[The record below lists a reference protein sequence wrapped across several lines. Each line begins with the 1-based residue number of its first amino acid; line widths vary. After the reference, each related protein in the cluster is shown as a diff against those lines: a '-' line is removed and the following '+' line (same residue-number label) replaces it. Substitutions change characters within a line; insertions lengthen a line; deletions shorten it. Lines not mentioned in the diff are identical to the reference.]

1 MSLKKHTI
9 RVVKPAVCNAT
20 RKQIKHIYKGINGYM
35 NGYNDELYKNH
46 TTIYGEITLK
56 GIEQLVKLFEKTQP
70 IRTYPNNQQTFYDL
84 GSGIGKNVIMVASLV
99 PGIKSKGIELVKER
113 HNKAMNVYHSFK
125 NKLKENIEFI
135 CGSFFDYNVS
145 DAAWIFISNLCF
157 TDEINKKLTEQ
168 LENQVKQNT
177 LIACSVELP
186 VNIAFKLIHIYL
198 IPMTWEKQSILY
210 FYKKL

>member
-1 MSLKKHTI
+1 MPLRNHTI
-9 RVVKPAVCNAT
+9 RVVKPAFRNAT
-20 RKQIKHIYKGINGYM
+20 RKHIKRVYKGMDGYS
-35 NGYNDELYKNH
+35 DEIHHQYA
-46 TTIYGEITLK
+46 TTYGEMTLK
-56 GIEQLVKLFEKTQP
+56 GIELLVKLFEKTQP
-70 IRTYPNNQQTFYDL
+70 IRTYPINQQTFYDL
-84 GSGIGKNVIMVASLV
+84 GSGLGKNVMMVASLV

-113 HNKAMNVYHSFK
+113 HNKAMIAYNALK
-125 NKLKENIEFI
+125 NKSKINIEFM

-186 VNIAFKLIHIYL
+186 VNTFKLIYTGS
-198 IPMTWEKQSILY
+198 IPMTWEKNSALY
-210 FYKKL
+210 LYKKL

>member
-1 MSLKKHTI
+1 MDGYSDEIHQQY
-9 RVVKPAVCNAT
+9 AT
-20 RKQIKHIYKGINGYM
+20 
-35 NGYNDELYKNH
+35 
-46 TTIYGEITLK
+46 TYGEMTLK
-56 GIEQLVKLFEKTQP
+56 GIELLVKLFEKTQP
-70 IRTYPNNQQTFYDL
+70 RRIYPINHQTFYDL
-84 GSGIGKNVIMVASLV
+84 GSGLGKNVMMVASLV

-113 HNKAMNVYHSFK
+113 HNKAMIAYNALK
-125 NKLKENIEFI
+125 NKSKENIEFI

-186 VNIAFKLIHIYL
+186 VNTFKLIYTGS
-198 IPMTWEKQSILY
+198 IPMTWEKNSALY
-210 FYKKL
+210 LYKKL

>member
-113 HNKAMNVYHSFK
+113 HNKAMNVYHLFK
-125 NKLKENIEFI
+125 NKLNTNVENIT
-135 CGSFFDYNVS
+135 YTNQNNNRVVRNVV
-145 DAAWIFISNLCF
+145 II
-157 TDEINKKLTEQ
+157 
-168 LENQVKQNT
+168 
-177 LIACSVELP
+177 
-186 VNIAFKLIHIYL
+186 
-198 IPMTWEKQSILY
+198 
-210 FYKKL
+210 

>member
-1 MSLKKHTI
+1 MTLRKHTI
-9 RVVKPAVCNAT
+9 RVVKPAFRNAT
-20 RKQIKHIYKGINGYM
+20 RKQIKRVYKGMDGYED
-35 NGYNDELYKNH
+35 DEKHEQYV
-46 TTIYGEITLK
+46 TTYGEMTLK

-70 IRTYPNNQQTFYDL
+70 INTYSNNQQTFYDL
-84 GSGIGKNVIMVASLV
+84 GSGIGKNVMMVASLV

-113 HNKAMNVYHSFK
+113 HNKAMIAYHVLKHKS
-125 NKLKENIEFI
+125 KENIEFI
-135 CGSFFDYNVS
+135 CGSFFDYNIS

-186 VNIAFKLIHIYL
+186 TNDAFTLIYTGS
-198 IPMTWEKQSILY
+198 IPMTWEKKSTLY
-210 FYKKL
+210 LYRKL

>member
-1 MSLKKHTI
+1 MPLRNHTI
-9 RVVKPAVCNAT
+9 RVVKPAFRNAT
-20 RKQIKHIYKGINGYM
+20 RKQIKRVYKGMDGYS
-35 NGYNDELYKNH
+35 DETHQQYA
-46 TTIYGEITLK
+46 TTYGEMTLK
-56 GIEQLVKLFEKTQP
+56 GIELLVKLFEKSQP
-70 IRTYPNNQQTFYDL
+70 IRTYPINQQTFYDL
-84 GSGIGKNVIMVASLV
+84 GSGLGKNVMMVASLV

-113 HNKAMNVYHSFK
+113 HNKAMIAYNALK
-125 NKLKENIEFI
+125 NKSKTNIEFI

-186 VNIAFKLIHIYL
+186 VNTFKLIHTGS
-198 IPMTWEKQSILY
+198 IPMTWEKNSALY
-210 FYKKL
+210 LYKKL

>member
-1 MSLKKHTI
+1 MPGKKHTI
-9 RVVKPAVCNAT
+9 RVVKSAFRNAT
-20 RKQIKHIYKGINGYM
+20 RKQIKRVYKGMDGYQD
-35 NGYNDELYKNH
+35 NEIHEQYV
-46 TTIYGEITLK
+46 TTYGEMTLK

-84 GSGIGKNVIMVASLV
+84 GSGLGKNVMMVASLV

-113 HNKAMNVYHSFK
+113 HNKAMVAYNALKHKS
-125 NKLKENIEFI
+125 KENIEFI
-135 CGSFFDYNVS
+135 CGSFFDYDIS

-186 VNIAFKLIHIYL
+186 VNDAFTLIYTGS
-198 IPMTWEKQSILY
+198 IPMTWEKKSALY
-210 FYKKL
+210 LYKKL